1 MSLIILWYYTFLNA
15 YKQRVFIF
23 KPQTRVSQE
32 HLLKLVCMICIFV
45 VIQILQ
51 WYSSVSYSTTV
62 IISLFTSEY
71 PLHYFFLLI
80 DHYNDVIISGMAS
93 QITSLVILY
102 SSVYS
107 GVDQRKHHSSAS
119 LAFVMGIH
127 RWPVNS
133 LHKGPVT
140 RKCFHLMTSS
150 CLVTICQFTPMLT
163 MFDPERGIL
172 WYSISCKWSCAVLS
186 TDPAV
191 ILMTYGQ
198 TVATRTPRHRTEC
211 SALYYCSRAH
221 SVYIALVR
229 DDVCRRR

>member
-32 HLLKLVCMICIFV
+32 QLLKLVCMICIFV
-45 VIQILQ
+45 VIPILQ

-93 QITSLVILY
+93 QITSLLILY

-140 RKCFHLMTSS
+140 RK
-150 CLVTICQFTPMLT
+150 
-163 MFDPERGIL
+163 MF
-172 WYSISCKWSCAVLS
+172 SF
-186 TDPAV
+186 
-191 ILMTYGQ
+191 
-198 TVATRTPRHRTEC
+198 
-211 SALYYCSRAH
+211 
-221 SVYIALVR
+221 
-229 DDVCRRR
+229 DDVIMSRNNLSIYANAHHVWPRTRHPVVFHQL